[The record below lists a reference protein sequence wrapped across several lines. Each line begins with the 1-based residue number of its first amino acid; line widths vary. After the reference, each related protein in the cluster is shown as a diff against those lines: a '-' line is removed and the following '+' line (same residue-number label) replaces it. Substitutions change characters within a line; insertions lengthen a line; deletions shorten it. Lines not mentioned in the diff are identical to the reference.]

1 MEIRQSDGL
10 VLSGRTRSNRLG
22 YIDMNELFEQQARD
36 LAIMAASE
44 GYSLK
49 PILEPIVTVTLS
61 ENIEDQEALTTQA
74 LED

>member
-1 MEIRQSDGL
+1 
-10 VLSGRTRSNRLG
+10 
-22 YIDMNELFEQQARD
+22 MNELFEQQARD